1 MFASLVGACDK
12 HGIMYYGREC
22 FALINRAD
30 SYFAFTHRTVGYN
43 RLFFKI
49 RYYLLMSS
57 EQTACVNKHEPGD
70 FAPQRPATGY
80 AERKTVKI
88 GFCEVP
94 LFLANLFFAFLVV
107 AGHVGQK
114 VSLPLWVDSTNGNSS
129 GPTVDSY
136 FVLSFAS
143 LSFVVIFGLGSLI
156 IGIFSPQDLG
166 ETERRFPHRLL
177 FLVGFFN
184 ALSGL
189 LIVFASKGARTP
201 PYLQAILGN
210 FLIPLTVL
218 FR

>member
-1 MFASLVGACDK
+1 MGST
-12 HGIMYYGREC
+12 ISS
-22 FALINRAD
+22 RA
-30 SYFAFTHRTVGYN
+30 
-43 RLFFKI
+43 
-49 RYYLLMSS
+49 
-57 EQTACVNKHEPGD
+57 EQTAHVNKHEPGD
-70 FAPQRPATGY
+70 FAPQRPATGC
-80 AERKTVKI
+80 AKRKTVKI
-88 GFCEVP
+88 GLCEVP

-107 AGHVGQK
+107 AGQVGQN

-143 LSFVVIFGLGSLI
+143 LSFVVIFGLGTLLI
-156 IGIFSPQDLG
+156 RVFSPQDLG

-177 FLVGFFN
+177 FLVGFFD
-184 ALSGL
+184 ALNGL
-189 LIVFASKGARTP
+189 LVVFASKGARTP